1 MASNLRMMSSLAGRP
16 WRRADVVV
24 IVDVAD
30 IVVVIDII
38 VDGRGAHRATPQQSL
53 AGRPPSDQPLFSRVA
68 GANLEPIKDAFP
80 LYKGDVDEDS
90 RHDPTDR
97 QPASGRLQH
106 RAGADEAPPPPPM
119 MEPLPADSCG
129 AQAVG
134 SMNGQ
139 ILDETTR
146 RWIEDRSRADEIRVI
161 QPDEQVTMDHR
172 PGRLDIRVD
181 DQRRILSLACG

>member
-1 MASNLRMMSSLAGRP
+1 MKIPATTLLLGSLLLGGCSTA
-16 WRRADVVV
+16 
-24 IVDVAD
+24 
-30 IVVVIDII
+30 
-38 VDGRGAHRATPQQSL
+38 
-53 AGRPPSDQPLFSRVA
+53 
-68 GANLEPIKDAFP
+68 
-80 LYKGDVDEDS
+80 
-90 RHDPTDR
+90 
-97 QPASGRLQH
+97 PAP
-106 RAGADEAPPPPPM
+106 DEAPPPPPM

-181 DQRRILSLACG
+181 DKRRILSLACG